1 MRLVSSINGL
11 LTSKKSPV
19 EMVDTARVKW
29 SKVEERRG
37 EEKDKKRRREKTKY
51 KVIVREV

>member
-1 MRLVSSINGL
+1 MRLVYSINGL